1 MPKGNIMRTVKY
13 ATDKLTET
21 FHNKKVLN
29 MCTIKTVLGTGSKMT
44 VLRKLKELEYYA
56 SYSHAG
62 RYYTLDEIARFNRY
76 GLWSFE
82 DIYFSSHGSLVNT
95 LEYLI
100 STSEAGCFAAEL
112 QELLQVRVHN
122 ALAGLYASERV
133 QRAQIGS
140 QYLYINTAAGKHQ
153 LERRKRSIQKAHS
166 STDRFADSVFAS
178 EKIREGLCTLLSV
191 LNEKQKRLYL
201 GLESIK
207 LGHGGD
213 QLMNSISG
221 ISVKTIGRGRRELES
236 KNITLDRIRACGAG
250 RPSLK
255 KTPQS

>member
-1 MPKGNIMRTVKY
+1 MRTVKY

-21 FHNKKVLN
+21 FYRKKVLN
-29 MCTIKTVLGTGSKMT
+29 MGTIKTVLGTGSKMT
-44 VLRKLKELEYYA
+44 VLRKLKVLGYYA

-82 DIYFSSHGSLVNT
+82 DIYFSSQGSLVNT
-95 LEYLI
+95 LEHLI
-100 STSEAGCFAAEL
+100 STSEEGCFAAEL
-112 QELLQVRVHN
+112 QELLHVRVHN
-122 ALAGLYASERV
+122 ALAGLYAGDRV

-140 QYLYINTAAGKHQ
+140 QYLYIDKATGKPQ
-153 LERRKRSIQKAHS
+153 LERRKRSIQAAHS
-166 STDRFADSVFAS
+166 STNMFADSVFAS
-178 EKIREGLCTLLSV
+178 EKIREGLCTFLSV

-213 QLMNSISG
+213 QLMSSISKV
-221 ISVKTIGRGRRELES
+221 SVKTIGRGRRELES
-236 KNITLDRIRACGAG
+236 KNITIDRIRACGAG

-255 KTPQS
+255 KTPPS